1 MTGST
6 ETLGIKTCANNAWLG
21 LFLLLVLSMVFTSAI
36 AADLAGHV
44 TELEG
49 KAYAKP
55 PEGAIRKL
63 ATNDKVYA
71 EERIITSR
79 KSSLEFT
86 FTDDT
91 KISLGASTIVNLDSY
106 RYKKDEIDDEKTG
119 STTSILQGVVRAF
132 TGLIAKRK
140 PARVRFKTSVATIG
154 IRGTH
159 FVAEVDGDSAT
170 IILLAQEDTNASNAI
185 EVSNSFGRVEID
197 QAGYGTSVPDAQSP
211 PSPPRRMQT
220 PNTMTRVLRSI
231 QTNQRVRIPRS
242 PIR

>member
-1 MTGST
+1 MVAIKQTTILLILST
-6 ETLGIKTCANNAWLG
+6 VLLIGTLP
-21 LFLLLVLSMVFTSAI
+21 VF

-44 TELEG
+44 SELEG

-63 ATNDKVYA
+63 ETNDEVFA
-71 EERIITSR
+71 AERIITSR
-79 KSSLEFT
+79 DSSLELT
-86 FTDDT
+86 FTDAT
-91 KISLGASTIVNLDSY
+91 KITLGASTIVNLDSY
-106 RYKKDEIDDEKTG
+106 KYRKDAADDDTEG
-119 STTSILQGVVRAF
+119 ATTSILKGVVRAF
-132 TGLIAKRK
+132 TGLLAKRK

-185 EVSNSFGRVEID
+185 EVSNSFGQVEID
-197 QAGYGTSVPDAQSP
+197 KAGYGTNVPNANSP

-220 PNTMTRVLRSI
+220 PDTMSRVLRSVR
-231 QTNQRVRIPRS
+231 TNQRVRIPRS
-242 PIR
+242 PVR

>member
-1 MTGST
+1 M
-6 ETLGIKTCANNAWLG
+6 
-21 LFLLLVLSMVFTSAI
+21 
-36 AADLAGHV
+36 
-44 TELEG
+44 
-49 KAYAKP
+49 
-55 PEGAIRKL
+55 
-63 ATNDKVYA
+63 
-71 EERIITSR
+71 
-79 KSSLEFT
+79 
-86 FTDDT
+86 
-91 KISLGASTIVNLDSY
+91 DSY
-106 RYKKDEIDDEKTG
+106 QYKKDNIEDEETG

-170 IILLAQEDTNASNAI
+170 IILLAQQDTNASNAI
-185 EVSNSFGRVEID
+185 EVSNSFGKVEID
-197 QAGYGTSVPDAQSP
+197 KAGYGTSVPDAQSP

>member
-1 MTGST
+1 MLTST
-6 ETLGIKTCANNAWLG
+6 AAPIRIA
-21 LFLLLVLSMVFTSAI
+21 VFTIIVCLSTTALG
-36 AADLAGHV
+36 ANLAGHV

-55 PEGAIRKL
+55 EEGAIRQL
-63 ATNDKVYA
+63 SVNDKIYA
-71 EERIITSR
+71 AERIITSR

-91 KISLGASTIVNLDSY
+91 KLTLGASTIINLDSY
-106 RYKKDEIDDEKTG
+106 QYKKEADNEQEG

-132 TGLIAKRK
+132 TGFLAKRK
-140 PARVRFKTSVATIG
+140 PNRVRFRTSVATIG

-159 FVAEVDGDSAT
+159 FVAEVEGDSAT
-170 IILLAQEDTNASNAI
+170 IILLAQEDPDAANAI
-185 EVSNSFGRVEID
+185 EVSNNFGRVEID
-197 QAGYGTSVPDAQSP
+197 KAGYGTKVPDAQSP

-220 PNTMTRVLRSI
+220 PNTMTQVIRSMR
-231 QTNQRVRIPRS
+231 TNQRVRVPRS